1 MTFEEKFAQLVD
13 KTWFAAIEMPLFPG
27 HPAHRYVRSEWVK
40 EMLPRALAEWLAG
53 EIDEWAQK
61 YAGGLLGPT
70 FHGSLKARL
79 GLPPYDKPAKPE
91 VDVGTEVRKCA
102 LEVKDVIWKL
112 ADRLE
117 EE

>member
-40 EMLPRALAEWLAG
+40 ELLPRALAEWLAG
-53 EIDEWAQK
+53 EIDEWW
-61 YAGGLLGPT
+61 GGVYVSPQN
-70 FHGSLKARL
+70 LKARL

>member
-1 MTFEEKFAQLVD
+1 MTFEERVTHETFGPSGIV
-13 KTWFAAIEMPLFPG
+13 TWTRPHFLAAVTP
-27 HPAHRYVRSEWVK
+27 
-40 EMLPRALAEWLAG
+40 ALAEWLAG
-53 EIDEWAQK
+53 EIDKWW
-61 YAGGLLGPT
+61 GGVYVSPQN
-70 FHGSLKARL
+70 LKARL
-79 GLPPYDKPAKPE
+79 GLPLYDKPAKPE